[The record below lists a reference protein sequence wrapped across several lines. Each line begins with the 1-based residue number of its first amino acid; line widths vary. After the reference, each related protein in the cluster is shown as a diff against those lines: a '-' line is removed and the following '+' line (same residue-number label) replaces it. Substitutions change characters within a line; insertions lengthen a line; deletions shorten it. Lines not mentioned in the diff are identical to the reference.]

1 LDPFCFQLAEFR
13 EKMGQILPQIPKN
26 NPPQGRTEFS
36 GLNDLLQYVIDI
48 DEQNKQKRRS
58 LEEKGKSQN

>member
-1 LDPFCFQLAEFR
+1 
-13 EKMGQILPQIPKN
+13 MGQILPQIPKN